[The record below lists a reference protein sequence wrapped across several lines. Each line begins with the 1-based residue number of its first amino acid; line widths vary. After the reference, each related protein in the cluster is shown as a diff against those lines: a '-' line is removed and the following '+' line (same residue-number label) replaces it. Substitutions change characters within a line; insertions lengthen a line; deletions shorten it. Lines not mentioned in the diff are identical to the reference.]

1 MSDLKSITSEIK
13 PVVLDP
19 NMPATKPVETDGNKT
34 VPSVEVKTEAI
45 KVA

>member
-1 MSDLKSITSEIK
+1 MSDVKSTTPEIK

-19 NMPATKPVETDGNKT
+19 NMPLPKPVETDGNKA
-34 VPSVEVKTEAI
+34 VPSVEVKPETV

>member
-1 MSDLKSITSEIK
+1 MSDPKNTPEIK

-19 NMPATKPVETDGNKT
+19 NMPITKPVETDGNKVVPT
-34 VPSVEVKTEAI
+34 VEAKPEAI

>member
-1 MSDLKSITSEIK
+1 MSDLKSITPEIK

-19 NMPATKPVETDGNKT
+19 NMPAPKPLETDGNKV
-34 VPSVEVKTEAI
+34 VPTIEVTSEAI

>member
-1 MSDLKSITSEIK
+1 MSDLKSITPEIK

-19 NMPATKPVETDGNKT
+19 NMPVTKPVETDGNKV
-34 VPSVEVKTEAI
+34 VPTIEATPEAI

>member
-1 MSDLKSITSEIK
+1 MSDLKSITPEIK

-19 NMPATKPVETDGNKT
+19 NMPATKPVETDGNKL
-34 VPSVEVKTEAI
+34 VPAVEAKPEAI

>member
-1 MSDLKSITSEIK
+1 MSDLKSTPEIK

-19 NMPATKPVETDGNKT
+19 NTPVTKPVEADGNKV
-34 VPSVEVKTEAI
+34 VPTLEATPEGI

>member
-1 MSDLKSITSEIK
+1 MTDVKSTTPEIK

-19 NMPATKPVETDGNKT
+19 NKPATKPVETDGNKA
-34 VPSVEVKTEAI
+34 VPSVEVTTETI